1 MSKILALD
9 TAADA
14 CSVALW
20 LDGELISDHRLL
32 PREHTKHMLPM
43 VEAILQQHSL
53 KLAELDGIAFGRGPG
68 SFTGL
73 RICSGIVQGLAFGA
87 DLPVVPVSSLAAL
100 AYPFAAPNT
109 TVVASVDARMN
120 ELYSAVF
127 QGQGDDF
134 ALVEQEYLLA
144 PAAMTEQLLTKTEAG
159 NAVVGAGSGWLYR
172 EQFGDLNSVDLLAC
186 DTNAIPTAAAVAQL
200 SLARFAQGDTI
211 TAADVRPVY
220 LRDSVAWKKSS

>member
-43 VEAILQQHSL
+43 IENILQHNSITL
-53 KLAELDGIAFGRGPG
+53 SELDGIAFGCGPG

-73 RICSGIVQGLAFGA
+73 RICGGIVQGLAFGA

-100 AYPFAAPNT
+100 AYPFAGENI

-120 ELYSAVF
+120 ELYTAVF
-127 QGQGDDF
+127 QGQGEGFTVVDK
-134 ALVEQEYLLA
+134 EYLLA
-144 PAAMTEQLLTKTEAG
+144 PESMSQQLLAQATPG
-159 NAVVGAGSGWLYR
+159 NALIAAGSGWSYR
-172 EQFGDLNSVDLLAC
+172 DQFGDLKCMDLLAC
-186 DTNAIPTAAAVAQL
+186 DTNAIPTAAAVAEL
-200 SLARFAQGDTI
+200 SLARFVSGDTI
-211 TAADVRPVY
+211 AAAEVSPVY
-220 LRDSVAWKKSS
+220 LRDSVAWQKSS